1 VVALRNPGEP
11 ADEIVD
17 GVAVFR
23 LPMSHTQGAGVL
35 ATTGE
40 YIGFA
45 VLASAKVAMLIPR
58 RRYQVIHVHNPPD
71 FLVLTAVVPR
81 LFGARVIFDIHDFAP
96 ELFATRFMGKPAAL
110 RAEPLVRLFERLATR
125 FATAVITAHETYR
138 RQLEARGLPPEKI
151 TVVFNSLDERLLPKG
166 PGPAEDDGFRVVY
179 HGTVTPH
186 YGIELLIEAAALV
199 ARDEPQLKVEIY
211 GDGDALE
218 QVRARAQGLG
228 IADRVYLSG
237 CFLPQQEVLH
247 RVRSASAGV
256 ISNLPTRWAAAVT
269 PTKLFEYAA
278 LGVPIVA
285 PDLPGIREQFSSD
298 EVRFFAPGDASALA
312 EALRDVARNPDTAV
326 ARAEAAARRS
336 YEYRWA
342 LCGRRYV
349 ELLERLSRAA

>member
-1 VVALRNPGEP
+1 VE
-11 ADEIVD
+11 
-17 GVAVFR
+17 VFR
-23 LPMSHTQGAGVL
+23 LPVSHTQGAGVL

-40 YIGFA
+40 YVGFA
-45 VLASAKVAMLIPR
+45 VLAATKVAMLIPR
-58 RRYQVIHVHNPPD
+58 RRYRVIHVHNPPD
-71 FLVLTAVVPR
+71 FLVLTALFPR
-81 LFGARVIFDIHDFAP
+81 LFGARLILDIHDFSP
-96 ELFATRFMGKPAAL
+96 ELFATRFVGKPAAL
-110 RAEPLVRLFERLATR
+110 RAERLVRLCEQLATR

-166 PGPAEDDGFRVVY
+166 PPPIQDNGFRVVY

-186 YGIELLIEAAALV
+186 YGLELLIEAAALV
-199 ARDEPQLKVEIY
+199 ARDEPRLRIEIY
-211 GDGDALE
+211 GDGDAVE
-218 QVRARAQGLG
+218 QVRSRAQGLG

-237 CFLPQQEVLH
+237 CFLPHREVLH

-256 ISNLPTRWAAAVT
+256 ISNLPTSWAAAVT

-278 LGVPIVA
+278 LRVPIVA

-298 EVRFFAPGDASALA
+298 EVRYFAAGDAFALA
-312 EALRDVARNPDTAV
+312 EALCDIAKNPDAAV

-336 YEYRWA
+336 YAYRWT

-349 ELLERLSRAA
+349 ELLERLSRGD